1 MGEFKIASLLS
12 FHIILLI
19 TCSLVFS
26 EKIIQDNYIMVGR
39 FCISFTLDDS
49 TEITYFEINQ
59 QLQDSYYNVLFNQ
72 ETFIKEVEEITIN
85 STNYKRNLNKGIIR
99 IGDAEVAN
107 INYYSI
113 PQSPPENVKYSG
125 FTLALNPTNDTFS
138 IVHQL
143 YNNKQIN
150 KLVYAF
156 EPIDDLVGYFYIGGV
171 PQEILTNKSSAF
183 CKVEGSDWGCE
194 LEAVYFSDMNKAKVK
209 YLFKNKKKY
218 HAFFQGG
225 IETINAPVEYIDYL
239 KNTIFKKYLENG
251 DCVFEQLGLLFV
263 NGFRCNNGNNIIES
277 LPRFMNFIIND
288 YVLSIPIQ
296 SLLYSYGGEGKEKNI
311 LFLVTQSLENGEED
325 TWTLGALFLNSF
337 ISMFDYENKVVN
349 FYTSTKIE
357 KGSELLSQFG
367 LILTFIFTNM
377 LLLIGI
383 VIILFSSINKY
394 KNFRVSC

>member
-1 MGEFKIASLLS
+1 MGEFKITSLLS
-12 FHIILLI
+12 FHLILLI

-26 EKIIQDNYIMVGR
+26 EKIIQDNYIMVSR

-85 STNYKRNLNKGIIR
+85 STNYKRNLNKGIIK

-171 PQEILTNKSSAF
+171 PQEILTNKSSAY
-183 CKVEGSDWGCE
+183 CKVGGSDWGCE
-194 LEAVYFSDMNKAKVK
+194 LESVYFSDMNKAKVK
-209 YLFKNKKKY
+209 YLFKN
-218 HAFFQGG
+218 
-225 IETINAPVEYIDYL
+225 N
-239 KNTIFKKYLENG
+239 
-251 DCVFEQLGLLFV
+251 
-263 NGFRCNNGNNIIES
+263 
-277 LPRFMNFIIND
+277 
-288 YVLSIPIQ
+288 
-296 SLLYSYGGEGKEKNI
+296 
-311 LFLVTQSLENGEED
+311 
-325 TWTLGALFLNSF
+325 
-337 ISMFDYENKVVN
+337 
-349 FYTSTKIE
+349 
-357 KGSELLSQFG
+357 
-367 LILTFIFTNM
+367 
-377 LLLIGI
+377 
-383 VIILFSSINKY
+383 
-394 KNFRVSC
+394 

>member
-1 MGEFKIASLLS
+1 
-12 FHIILLI
+12 
-19 TCSLVFS
+19 
-26 EKIIQDNYIMVGR
+26 
-39 FCISFTLDDS
+39 
-49 TEITYFEINQ
+49 
-59 QLQDSYYNVLFNQ
+59 
-72 ETFIKEVEEITIN
+72 
-85 STNYKRNLNKGIIR
+85 
-99 IGDAEVAN
+99 
-107 INYYSI
+107 
-113 PQSPPENVKYSG
+113 
-125 FTLALNPTNDTFS
+125 
-138 IVHQL
+138 
-143 YNNKQIN
+143 
-150 KLVYAF
+150 
-156 EPIDDLVGYFYIGGV
+156 
-171 PQEILTNKSSAF
+171 
-183 CKVEGSDWGCE
+183 
-194 LEAVYFSDMNKAKVK
+194 MNKAKVK

-225 IETINAPVEYIDYL
+225 IETINAPVEYIEYL

-263 NGFRCNNGNNIIES
+263 NGFCCNNGNNIIES

-337 ISMFDYENKVVN
+337 ISKFDYENKVVN
-349 FYTSTKIE
+349 FYSSTKIE
-357 KGSELLSQFG
+357 KGSELLSQFS